1 MRFVRVADFVHLK
14 FMNILFAEDEP
25 KVAQSVKKGL
35 EAEGFTVELA
45 YDGLIAEKL
54 FERQDFGFIILDINL
69 PGRNGL
75 ELCRSFRNRNQQ
87 VPILM
92 LTALGELED
101 KMEAF
106 SSGADD
112 YLVKPFHLKE
122 LVARIHAIRK
132 RSSGQQQPQ
141 HLITVADL
149 VIDTDAKEVKR
160 AGKIVKLSQKEYL
173 LLEALARAHGRVLS
187 KADLSEKVWSLDF
200 DTGTNTVEVYIS
212 FLRSKIDKA
221 HEVKLIH
228 TRTGFGYYLK
238 EES

>member
-1 MRFVRVADFVHLK
+1 
-14 FMNILFAEDEP
+14 MNILYAEDEP

-45 YDGLIAEKL
+45 FDGTIAEKM
-54 FERQDFGFIILDINL
+54 FERQDHDFIILDINL
-69 PGRNGL
+69 PGRNGM
-75 ELCRSFRNRNQQ
+75 ELCRSFRKRNQR

-92 LTALGELED
+92 LTALGELDD

-106 SSGADD
+106 AAGADD

-122 LVARIHAIRK
+122 LVARIQAISK
-132 RSSGQQQPQ
+132 RSGMQAQPQ
-141 HLITVADL
+141 HLITVGDL

-160 AGKIVKLSQKEYL
+160 GGKLIRLSQKEYF
-173 LLEALARAHGRVLS
+173 LLEALAHANGRVLS

-238 EES
+238 EEA

>member
-1 MRFVRVADFVHLK
+1 
-14 FMNILFAEDEP
+14 MNILFAEDEP
-25 KVAQSVKKGL
+25 KVALSVKKGL

-45 YDGLIAEKL
+45 YDGQIAEKL

-122 LVARIHAIRK
+122 LVARIQAIRK
-132 RSSGQQQPQ
+132 RSSGQPQPQ
-141 HLITVADL
+141 HLITVGDL
-149 VIDTDAKEVKR
+149 VIDTHGKEVKR
-160 AGKIVKLSQKEYL
+160 AGKLIKLSQKEYL
-173 LLEALARAHGRVLS
+173 LLEALARANGRVLS
-187 KADLSEKVWSLDF
+187 KADLAEKVWSLDF

>member
-1 MRFVRVADFVHLK
+1 
-14 FMNILFAEDEP
+14 MNILYAEDEP
-25 KVAQSVKKGL
+25 KVALSVKKGL

-45 YDGLIAEKL
+45 YDGLIADKL
-54 FERQDFGFIILDINL
+54 FERHEFEFIILDINL

-106 SSGADD
+106 SAGADD

-122 LVARIHAIRK
+122 LVARIQAIRK
-132 RSSGQQQPQ
+132 RSTGQAQPQ
-141 HLITVADL
+141 HQITVGDL

-160 AGKIVKLSQKEYL
+160 AGKLIKLSQKEYL
-173 LLEALARAHGRVLS
+173 LLEALARANGRVLS

>member
-1 MRFVRVADFVHLK
+1 
-14 FMNILFAEDEP
+14 MNILYAEDEP

-45 YDGLIAEKL
+45 YDGIIAEKM
-54 FERQDFGFIILDINL
+54 FERQEFGFIILDINL
-69 PGRNGL
+69 PGRNGM
-75 ELCRSFRNRNQQ
+75 ELCRSFRNRNQK

-92 LTALGELED
+92 LTALGELDD

-106 SSGADD
+106 SAGADD

-122 LVARIHAIRK
+122 LVARIQAIRK
-132 RSSGQQQPQ
+132 RTSGQPQAQ
-141 HLITVADL
+141 HLITVGDL

-160 AGKIVKLSQKEYL
+160 AGKLIRLSQKEYL
-173 LLEALARAHGRVLS
+173 TLEALARANGRVLS

-221 HEVKLIH
+221 HDVKLIH

-238 EES
+238 EEA

>member
-1 MRFVRVADFVHLK
+1 
-14 FMNILFAEDEP
+14 MNILYAEDEP
-25 KVAQSVKKGL
+25 KVALAVKKGL
-35 EAEGFTVELA
+35 EAEGFQVELA
-45 YDGLIAEKL
+45 YDGTIADKL
-54 FERQDFGFIILDINL
+54 FERHEFDFIILDINL
-69 PGRNGL
+69 PGRNGT

-92 LTALGELED
+92 LTAMGELDD

-106 SSGADD
+106 SAGADD

-122 LVARIHAIRK
+122 LVARIQAIRK
-132 RSSGQQQPQ
+132 RASGLAQPQ
-141 HLITVADL
+141 HLITVGDL

-160 AGKIVKLSQKEYL
+160 AGKFIKLSQKEYL
-173 LLEALARAHGRVLS
+173 LLEALARANGRVLS

-200 DTGTNTVEVYIS
+200 DTGTNTIEVYIS

-238 EES
+238 EE